1 MALVLVIDD
10 DHLVRLLLRETL
22 HGAGHT
28 VRTAGDGRQGLT
40 LLAREPFDLLVT
52 DVLMPGCDGL
62 EIIQQARRLRPGMP
76 IIAMS
81 GGGQWLSPDK
91 CLHLSGKLG
100 ADRTLTKP
108 VGPGRLLAE
117 VQALLGP

>member
-10 DHLVRLLLRETL
+10 DHLVRLLVHEAL
-22 HGAGHT
+22 HGAGHA

-40 LLAREPFDLLVT
+40 LLAREPFDLLIT

-76 IIAMS
+76 IVAMS
-81 GGGQWLSPDK
+81 GGGQWLGPDK

-100 ADRTLTKP
+100 ADRTLAKP

-117 VQALLGP
+117 VRTLLGP